1 MQSFNS
7 NGDSSAT
14 LQNIWEVSRKNGVSY
29 RRRQL
34 VEENVKIVQSN
45 NSYREFSSA
54 FWRLPTE
61 ILAQIFLYC
70 IPETEHWT
78 PAPYLAPMLLTTV
91 CQRWREVAVDMP
103 DLWRRLRLEVGE
115 GDWQQR
121 AFCLDSYL
129 KRSRGRQLSLTLEY
143 HTNDWTELRSLLQ
156 PYVDQISSLTLEFF
170 SGAGALVMSDF
181 RALEELDIYTQGSG
195 SELAVTQSIA
205 QLPPNLRSLQLMGL
219 WFDPEMLSGF
229 NPLAWAGLTELEIVV
244 DGLDSFPRLLR
255 LCPNLSSLTM
265 IVIFTEIETLETL
278 AHDKLQSLRIS
289 AAAGDLHSDSIEN
302 IGLFNAIMLP
312 NLRTL
317 EVRNLGQWPHEEFKD
332 FLTRS
337 KCPLETLI
345 FGGGV
350 MTTDQQLEEYAT
362 LFPSLDLTADP
373 RRSTF
378 CFDLIIM

>member
-14 LQNIWEVSRKNGVSY
+14 VQNIWEVSRKNGVSY

-45 NSYREFSSA
+45 NSHREFSSA

-103 DLWRRLRLEVGE
+103 DLWRRLRLEVRE

-121 AFCLDSYL
+121 AFCYDSYL
-129 KRSRGRQLSLTLEY
+129 KRSRGRQLSLTLEC
-143 HTNDWTELRSLLQ
+143 HNNDRTELRSLLQ

-181 RALEELDIYTQGSG
+181 RALEELVIYTHGSDY
-195 SELAVTQSIA
+195 ELAVTQSIA
-205 QLPPNLRSLQLMGL
+205 QLPFNLRSLQLMDL
-219 WFDPEMLSGF
+219 WFDLEMLSGF
-229 NPLAWAGLTELEIVV
+229 NPLAWAGLTDLEIVV
-244 DGLDSFPRLLR
+244 VGLDSFPRLLR
-255 LCPNLSSLTM
+255 SCPNLSSLTM
-265 IVIFTEIETLETL
+265 SGIFTAIETSETL

-289 AAAGDLHSDSIEN
+289 GDLNYSDSIGD

-312 NLRTL
+312 NLRSL
-317 EVRNLGQWPHEEFKD
+317 EVRNLGQWAHEEFKE
-332 FLTRS
+332 FMTRS

-350 MTTDQQLEEYAT
+350 MTTDQQLAEYAT

-373 RRSTF
+373 MRSTF
-378 CFDLIIM
+378 

>member
-7 NGDSSAT
+7 NDDSSAGAGV

-34 VEENVKIVQSN
+34 IEENVKIVQSN
-45 NSYREFSSA
+45 NSNSHGESSSA

-70 IPETEHWT
+70 ITETEHWT

-103 DLWRRLRLEVGE
+103 GLWRRLRLEVGE

-121 AFCLDSYL
+121 AFCYDSYL
-129 KRSRGRQLSLTLEY
+129 KRSRGRQLSLALEY
-143 HTNDWTELRSLLQ
+143 HNNDWTELRSLLQ

-170 SGAGALVMSDF
+170 SGAGALVVSDF
-181 RALEELDIYTQGSG
+181 RALEELVIYKHSG

-205 QLPPNLRSLQLMGL
+205 QLPPNLRSLQLMDM
-219 WFDPEMLSGF
+219 WFDLEILSGF
-229 NPLAWAGLTELEIVV
+229 NPLAWAGLTELDIVV
-244 DGLDSFPRLLR
+244 DGLDSFPRLLS

-265 IVIFTEIETLETL
+265 VGIFTEIETSETL

-289 AAAGDLHSDSIEN
+289 GDLPLDS
-302 IGLFNAIMLP
+302 GLFNAIMLP
-312 NLRTL
+312 NLRAL
-317 EVRNLGQWPHEEFKD
+317 EVRNLGQWPHEDFKD

-337 KCPLETLI
+337 KCSLETLI

-350 MTTDQQLEEYAT
+350 MVTFQQSVEYAT
-362 LFPSLDLTADP
+362 LFPFIDLTADP
-373 RRSTF
+373 MRSSIF
-378 CFDLIIM
+378 F

>member
-7 NGDSSAT
+7 NDDSSAGAGV

-34 VEENVKIVQSN
+34 VEENVKIGQSN
-45 NSYREFSSA
+45 HSNSHGESSSA

-61 ILAQIFLYC
+61 ILAQIFLHC
-70 IPETEHWT
+70 ITETEHWT

-103 DLWRRLRLEVGE
+103 GLWRRLRLEVGE

-121 AFCLDSYL
+121 AFCYDSYL
-129 KRSRGRQLSLTLEY
+129 KRSRGQQLSLALEY
-143 HTNDWTELRSLLQ
+143 HNNDWTELRSLLQ
-156 PYVDQISSLTLEFF
+156 PYVDQITSLTLEFF
-170 SGAGALVMSDF
+170 SGAGALVVMSDF
-181 RALEELDIYTQGSG
+181 RALEELAIDTHSGLYRHSG

-205 QLPPNLRSLQLMGL
+205 QLPPNLRSLQLMDM
-219 WFDPEMLSGF
+219 WFDREILSGF
-229 NPLAWAGLTELEIVV
+229 NPLAWAGLTELDIVV

-265 IVIFTEIETLETL
+265 VGIFTEIETSETL
-278 AHDKLQSLRIS
+278 VHDKLQSLRIS
-289 AAAGDLHSDSIEN
+289 GDLPLDS
-302 IGLFNAIMLP
+302 GLFNAIMLP
-312 NLRTL
+312 NLRAL
-317 EVRNLGQWPHEEFKD
+317 EVRNLGQWPHEDFKD

-337 KCPLETLI
+337 KCSLETLI

-350 MTTDQQLEEYAT
+350 MVTFQQSVEYAT
-362 LFPSLDLTADP
+362 LFPFIDLTADP
-373 RRSTF
+373 MRSSF
-378 CFDLIIM
+378 FF